1 MLAASQA
8 GAVTGMTRKN
18 YHGFGCNLDTPA
30 IKFPNWWNGASIPNL
45 AKTVPKKN
53 APTFSSKQKNAP
65 TLMPR
70 IGQVSNLFL
79 GRSKQLEKHA
89 ALGLPSIHLAQVEG
103 WPGDQD
109 GLKNWV
115 THTPVV
121 VIVVAPEKNY
131 HKHNHHGKPIDFAW
145 QFNAP
150 ATSAEMVQLKP
161 TSLRLMPVAS
171 ELLKSCAP
179 NKMFHKK
186 PGSCDI
192 CEPITTTSTTSYSL
206 WPSNPATPSLL

>member
-1 MLAASQA
+1 MPW
-8 GAVTGMTRKN
+8 G
-18 YHGFGCNLDTPA
+18 PA
-30 IKFPNWWNGASIPNL
+30 RF
-45 AKTVPKKN
+45 
-53 APTFSSKQKNAP
+53 
-65 TLMPR
+65 
-70 IGQVSNLFL
+70 SNLTFPTSL
-79 GRSKQLEKHA
+79 WVGQTAQTAHSFIESINPSRSSWRVA
-89 ALGLPSIHLAQVEG
+89 WRRS
-103 WPGDQD
+103 D

-115 THTPVV
+115 THSPVFWWWLW
-121 VIVVAPEKNY
+121 PPNF

-161 TSLRLMPVAS
+161 TSLRLMPVVC

-186 PGSCDI
+186 LGSCDI